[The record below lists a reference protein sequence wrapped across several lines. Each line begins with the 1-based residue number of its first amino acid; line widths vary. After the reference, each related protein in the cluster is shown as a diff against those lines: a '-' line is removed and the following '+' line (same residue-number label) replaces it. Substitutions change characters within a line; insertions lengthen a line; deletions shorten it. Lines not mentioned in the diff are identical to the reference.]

1 MTKSFS
7 GQTINKAE
15 LQTSGGNIN
24 VAGGNGGNYRL
35 EVYVTPNNN
44 RNGSSVSKEELQKRL
59 DENYDL
65 TVGVENNK
73 VTAIAKPKKNN
84 MDWRKSVSVSF
95 KLFVQQ
101 NITTDLSTSGGNIT
115 LSNLSGNQ
123 EFRTS
128 GGNLDIENLAGRI
141 RGRTSGGNIDLT
153 NVGEDIDLSTSGG
166 NITAEK
172 CNGKI
177 KLATSGGSLRLSAL
191 KGDIDATT
199 SGGSVHG
206 NNIEGD
212 LNTHTSGG
220 NIDLEALNC
229 SLETSTS
236 GGNIDV
242 QMNSLKGF
250 VRINNSGGNIN
261 LRVPNKAMDLRLTGG
276 KIKTDKLTNFS
287 GSVEDE
293 QIKGK
298 LNGGGIP
305 VTVDAGGGRIN
316 LTLQ

>member
-1 MTKSFS
+1 MKKSALLFILALSMLIIKAQSNDGKDPFMTKSFS
-7 GQTINKAE
+7 GQTVNKAE

-35 EVYVTPNNN
+35 EVYVKPNNT

-65 TVGVENNK
+65 TVSVQKNKLTEIANPKKNK
-73 VTAIAKPKKNN
+73 VNAIAKPKKNN

-172 CNGKI
+172 CNGKM

-206 NNIEGD
+206 SNIEGD
-212 LNTHTSGG
+212 L
-220 NIDLEALNC
+220 
-229 SLETSTS
+229 
-236 GGNIDV
+236 
-242 QMNSLKGF
+242 
-250 VRINNSGGNIN
+250 
-261 LRVPNKAMDLRLTGG
+261 
-276 KIKTDKLTNFS
+276 
-287 GSVEDE
+287 
-293 QIKGK
+293 
-298 LNGGGIP
+298 
-305 VTVDAGGGRIN
+305 
-316 LTLQ
+316 